1 MRILD
6 RYILTTFLKNYL
18 ISFMVLIGLYV
29 VLDMVINFDEL
40 VRIQP
45 DPSATGLQSIL
56 SIVWDIGDFYF
67 FQIFPIYALLSGII
81 AVVAAA
87 FTLMR
92 LSRFNELVA
101 ILAAGVPLLRVVMPI
116 IIAGAVLSG
125 LVIVDN
131 ELIIPHIIPQLQRD
145 RKEAGRIINKTF
157 PVWSMR
163 DDDGRLLTA
172 ALFHSGPGNPSMD
185 QLSVISTDEHFQPI
199 SLLTADQATWN
210 PEARRWDL
218 SPDATLTTG
227 LLPNQQLHK
236 DHSIRTYQSN
246 ITPVEIT
253 LYRSRDF
260 VRLLSTNKINELLQQ
275 KQSYGLTDLLKVKHS
290 RFTQPIM
297 NIILLLLAI
306 PTVLTR
312 EPGKLKSG
320 AIKCVILTGLA
331 MGTAFVAQQFTPP
344 ADSAWAL
351 QWPAILAWLPVF
363 MFGPLSI
370 YLLDRVKT

>member
-6 RYILTTFLKNYL
+6 RYILATFLKNYL
-18 ISFMVLIGLYV
+18 LSFMVLIGLYV
-29 VLDMVINFDEL
+29 VLDMVINVDEL
-40 VRIQP
+40 ARIQP
-45 DPSATGLQSIL
+45 SAHASGIAAVFA
-56 SIVWDIGDFYF
+56 IIWDIGDYYF

-87 FTLMR
+87 FTMMR

-125 LVIVDN
+125 GVIIDN
-131 ELIIPHIIPQLQRD
+131 ELIIPNIIPQLQRD

-163 DDDGRLLTA
+163 DDQGRLLTA
-172 ALFHSGPGNPSMD
+172 ALFRSGPGNPSMD
-185 QLSVISTDEHFQPI
+185 KISIISTDDHFQPT
-199 SLLTADQATWN
+199 SLLVADKATWN
-210 PEARRWDL
+210 PDARLWEL
-218 SPDATLTTG
+218 SPDAKLTTG
-227 LLPNQQLHK
+227 LLPNEQLHT
-236 DHSIRTYQSN
+236 DNSVHSYESN
-246 ITPVEIT
+246 ITPVEIS
-253 LYRSRDF
+253 LYRSREF
-260 VRLLSTNKINELLQQ
+260 VRFLSTNKIDELLQQ
-275 KQSYGLTDLLKVKHS
+275 KQSYGLVDLLKVKHS

-320 AIKCVILTGLA
+320 AIKCVLLTGAA
-331 MGTAFVAQQFTPP
+331 MGTAFITSQLNPP
-344 ADSAWAL
+344 LDSAWAL
-351 QWPAILAWLPVF
+351 QWPAILAWLPIF
-363 MFGPLSI
+363 IFGPLSI
-370 YLLDRVKT
+370 YLLDRVKS

>member
-6 RYILTTFLKNYL
+6 RYILITFLKNYL

-45 DPSATGLQSIL
+45 AANATGLQSIL
-56 SIVWDIGDFYF
+56 AVAWDIGDYYF

-116 IIAGAVLSG
+116 IIAGAILSG

-131 ELIIPHIIPQLQRD
+131 ELIIPNIIPQLQRD

-163 DDDGRLLTA
+163 DEQGRLLTA
-172 ALFHSGPGNPSMD
+172 ALYHSGPGNPTMD
-185 QLSVISTDEHFQPI
+185 QVSIITTDDQFQPI
-199 SLLTADQATWN
+199 SLLTADLATWN
-210 PEARRWDL
+210 PDARQWEL

-236 DHSIRTYQSN
+236 DHSVETYQSN

-253 LYRSRDF
+253 LYRSREF

-275 KQSYGLTDLLKVKHS
+275 KQSYGLTELLKVKHS

-331 MGTAFVAQQFTPP
+331 MGSAFLASQLSPP
-344 ADSAWAL
+344 ADSPWAM
-351 QWPAILAWLPVF
+351 QWPALLAWLPVF
-363 MFGPLSI
+363 LFGPLSI
-370 YLLDRVKT
+370 YLLDRVKS